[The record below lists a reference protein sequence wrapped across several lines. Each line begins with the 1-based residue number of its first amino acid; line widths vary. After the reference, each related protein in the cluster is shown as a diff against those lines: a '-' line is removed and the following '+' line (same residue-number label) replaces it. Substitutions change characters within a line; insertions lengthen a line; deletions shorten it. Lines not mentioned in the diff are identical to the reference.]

1 MTASL
6 GDGFM
11 RGREDDDEFE
21 EEQNAEELSGDLA
34 AAGGGER
41 VEHIPVLADEVLEWL
56 APQPGETYLDGTLGL
71 GGHALL
77 VSRVLGA
84 HGRVIGLD
92 RDLHALER
100 AEKRLA
106 EAPCAVTLRHCRYSQ
121 MDRELAAIGVP
132 AVDRILLDIGVS
144 SMQLD
149 RAERGFS
156 FMRDGPL
163 DMRMDNTQPLTAE
176 EIVMTWPQEELAR
189 IFREYGEERFSQKI
203 AGFIAEE
210 RLIMTIKTTAHLAAV
225 VEKAVRR
232 TGKIHPATRVFQA
245 LRIAVNDELGE
256 LEQGLAAALRALR
269 PGGRLALITFHS
281 LEDRLAK
288 YRMRAMVE
296 AGLATL
302 PHRKVIKPEYAECRV
317 NRRARSAKLRILQ
330 KV

>member
-1 MTASL
+1 
-6 GDGFM
+6 M
-11 RGREDDDEFE
+11 RGRDDDDDEYE
-21 EEQNAEELSGDLA
+21 DNLAEDE
-34 AAGGGER
+34 AGGADHAGGER
-41 VEHIPVLADEVLEWL
+41 EDTHIPVLAQEVLQWL
-56 APQPGETYLDGTLGL
+56 DPQPGETYVDGTLGL

-77 VSRVLGA
+77 VSAALGA
-84 HGRVIGLD
+84 QGRIIGLD
-92 RDLHALER
+92 RDRNALER
-100 AEKRLA
+100 AGRRLEA
-106 EAPCAVTLRHCRYSQ
+106 APCAVTLRHCRYSQ
-121 MDRELAAIGVP
+121 MDKELASIGVP

-163 DMRMDNTQPLTAE
+163 DMRMDDTQPLTAE
-176 EIVMTWPQEELAR
+176 EIVMTWPQEELVR
-189 IFREYGEERFSQKI
+189 IFWEYGEERYSKKI
-203 AGFIAEE
+203 AGFIADE
-210 RLIMTIKTTAHLAAV
+210 RLKLTINTTAHLAAV
-225 VEKAVRR
+225 VERAVRR

-256 LEQGLAAALRALR
+256 LERGLAAALRVLR

-288 YRMRAMVE
+288 YRMREMAA

-302 PHRKVIKPEYAECRV
+302 PHKKVIKPAYAESSV

-330 KV
+330 KA